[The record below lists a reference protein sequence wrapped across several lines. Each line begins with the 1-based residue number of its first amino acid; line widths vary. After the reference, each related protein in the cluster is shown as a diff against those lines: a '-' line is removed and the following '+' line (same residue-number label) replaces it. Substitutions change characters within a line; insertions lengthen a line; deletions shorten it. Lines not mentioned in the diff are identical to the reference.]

1 MLRLFVWTTIAL
13 TCADHWT
20 TWLCLHAPVDGWE
33 VFEANPVAEW
43 LFTRMGLAGGLAIDS
58 LLTVA
63 AIGYLAATSAL
74 AHPIKLALLAVITV
88 TTGYAVLC
96 NLGAITQMG
105 IAPWSGG
112 LAS

>member
-20 TWLCLHAPVDGWE
+20 TWLCLHAPVEGWS
-33 VFEANPVAEW
+33 VMEANPVAEW
-43 LFTRMGLAGGLAIDS
+43 LFDRAGLAAGLAIDT
-58 LLTVA
+58 LLTLA
-63 AIGYLAATSAL
+63 AIVFLSLTRTLAQE
-74 AHPIKLALLAVITV
+74 IKLGLLAVITL

-105 IAPWSGG
+105 IAPWSGS
-112 LAS
+112 L

>member
-33 VFEANPVAEW
+33 IIEANPVADW
-43 LFTRMGLAGGLAIDS
+43 LFARAGLVGGLALDS
-58 LLTVA
+58 LFTLA
-63 AIGYLAATSAL
+63 AILYLALTDAL
-74 AHPIKLALLAVITV
+74 PHRIKLSLLAVITV